1 VEIHAETRDALLA
14 ALVGR
19 AQGDARQHIAS
30 GVLAALRAD
39 GPNAA
44 EWTAQMMR
52 LQASGLELTKSATR
66 QAAFMFRQSR
76 RARRKL
82 ADGD

>member
-1 VEIHAETRDALLA
+1 VEIHAETRNALLE

-19 AQGDARQHIAS
+19 AQGEARHHIAS
-30 GVLAALRAD
+30 GVLAALRPD
-39 GPNAA
+39 GPNTV

-52 LQASGLELTKSATR
+52 LQASGLELTKSALR
-66 QAAFMFRQSR
+66 QAAFMYRQSR

-82 ADGD
+82 TGGD